1 MVSSLYLAP
10 NFSKKGPEESAY
22 RCDVHLDA
30 MGAVAVSW
38 QFSKGLRCE
47 FNHLKR
53 WNLLGTS

>member
-10 NFSKKGPEESAY
+10 NFSRKGPEESAY

-38 QFSKGLRCE
+38 QFSSVKSIIY
-47 FNHLKR
+47 LKP
-53 WNLLGTS
+53 